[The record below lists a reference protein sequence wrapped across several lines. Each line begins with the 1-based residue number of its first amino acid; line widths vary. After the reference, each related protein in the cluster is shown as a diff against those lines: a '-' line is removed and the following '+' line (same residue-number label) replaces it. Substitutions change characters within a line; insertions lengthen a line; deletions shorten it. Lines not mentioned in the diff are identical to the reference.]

1 MVRSPAKIWDHS
13 KVDANGGRPTM
24 LDASRSALVLVDYQA
39 RLMPS
44 IHDADA
50 VLENAVFLGRLAR
63 ELGVRVYGTEE
74 NPAGLGPNDERIRS
88 LCRETLGKRSFD
100 ACSDGL
106 LEKLRVAEHPAT
118 QVVVA
123 GCEAH
128 VCLMQ
133 TSLGLAAAGLG
144 VFVVPSACGSRRE
157 ADKALAL
164 TRMQQAGI
172 VLASAEMVAFEWLAT
187 CAHPRFR
194 QVLEL
199 VKALPA

>member
-88 LCRETLGKRSFD
+88 LCRETVGKLSFD
-100 ACSDGL
+100 ACNDGL
-106 LEKLRVAEHPAT
+106 LEKLRGAEHPAT

-133 TSLGLAAAGLG
+133 TSLALAAAGL
-144 VFVVPSACGSRRE
+144 
-157 ADKALAL
+157 
-164 TRMQQAGI
+164 
-172 VLASAEMVAFEWLAT
+172 
-187 CAHPRFR
+187 
-194 QVLEL
+194 
-199 VKALPA
+199 